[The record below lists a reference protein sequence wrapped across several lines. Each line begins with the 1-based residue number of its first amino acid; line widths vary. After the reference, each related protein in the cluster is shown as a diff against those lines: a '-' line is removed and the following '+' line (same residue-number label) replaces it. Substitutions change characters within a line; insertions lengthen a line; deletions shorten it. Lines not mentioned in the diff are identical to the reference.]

1 MGYKYLGKINSPK
14 ELEQLNIAE
23 LETLCEEARSE
34 ILRVVSKN
42 GGHLASN
49 LGAVELTAAADR
61 VFCGEDDDIIFDV
74 GHQCYT
80 HKLLTGRFDAFETLR
95 KENGIAGFMRPNE
108 SRYDPVIT
116 GHSSASISAAFG
128 ISKAKLLSGSGGS
141 TVAVIGDGA
150 LTGGMSYEALNSL
163 GKDKAKVIIILNDN
177 SMSISKNV
185 GSLSRHLRMIR
196 VTPSYHKLKKGTER
210 FLDKIPL
217 IGHVL
222 YRIMAKLKRGFKKI
236 FYSHNIFESL
246 GFDYFGPVDGH
257 DLEKLD
263 EAFRIAKE
271 LDNSC
276 VVHVITKKG
285 KGYTPAEQ
293 NPSIYHGVPPFDLET
308 GAAATGI
315 NFSKKFGEKLC
326 ELAEKDEKICAVTAA
341 MTDGTGLTEFSKKF
355 PTRCFDAGIAEQ
367 HAITFSAGLAKG
379 GYKPVAAIYSSFLQ
393 RGYDQILHD
402 AAIAR
407 LPVTI
412 CVDRAG
418 FVGEDGETHQGLYDV
433 AMLSSIP
440 GVKILAPSNYA
451 DLDFMLEQ
459 RLNAPEGVA
468 AIRYPRGGEPKM
480 PEWYS
485 PSGQEFDVFGKGHTA
500 VVTYGVTV
508 SAALEAF
515 AKLQNEGKNCAV
527 VKLNVVSP
535 LGDKLINELIRYKTI
550 HIFEEGEKQG
560 GAAEHLTALLS
571 QAGFKG
577 AVTITAAEGFVPQST
592 VQSAR
597 ERFCLTQEAIYNKIS
612 GARE

>member
-1 MGYKYLGKINSPK
+1 MSYKYLGKFNLPK
-14 ELEQLNIAE
+14 ELQQLNIAE
-23 LETLCEEARSE
+23 LTELCKEARCE

-49 LGAVELTAAADR
+49 LGAVELTATANR
-61 VFCGEDDDIIFDV
+61 VFCGEHDDIIFDV

-80 HKLLTGRFDAFETLR
+80 HKLLTGRFDKFETLR

-108 SRYDPVIT
+108 SKYDPVIT

-128 ISKAKLLSGSGGS
+128 ISKAKNLSGSNGS

-150 LTGGMSYEALNSL
+150 LTGGMSYEALNSI

-210 FLDKIPL
+210 FLEKIPL
-217 IGHVL
+217 IGRVL
-222 YRIMAKLKRGFKKI
+222 YRAMAKLKRGFKKI

-285 KGYTPAEQ
+285 KGYPPAEQ
-293 NPSIYHGVPPFDLET
+293 NPSIYHGVGPFDLET
-308 GAAATGI
+308 GASASGV

-326 ELAEKDEKICAVTAA
+326 ELAEKDDKICAVTAA
-341 MTDGTGLTEFSKKF
+341 MTDGTGLTQFSKKF
-355 PTRCFDAGIAEQ
+355 PNRCFDAGIAEQ
-367 HAITFSAGLAKG
+367 HAVTFSAGLAKG

-402 AAIAR
+402 AAIAC
-407 LPVTI
+407 LPVTL

-451 DLDFMLEQ
+451 DLEFMLDK
-459 RLNAPEGVA
+459 RLNSPQGVA

-485 PSGQEFDVFGKGHTA
+485 PSGKDYDVFGQGSTA
-500 VVTYGVTV
+500 IVSYGVTA
-508 SAALEAF
+508 SAALEASEEL
-515 AKLQNEGKNCAV
+515 AKSGKNCAV
-527 VKLNVVSP
+527 IKLNTVAP
-535 LGDKLINELIRYKTI
+535 LGKNLVAELLKHDNIYV
-550 HIFEEGEKQG
+550 FEEGEKQG
-560 GAAEHLTALLS
+560 GAAEHLAALLLE
-571 QAGFKG
+571 AGFKG
-577 AVTITAAEGFVPQST
+577 GVHITAAEGFVPQST

-597 ERFCLTQEAIYNKIS
+597 ERFGLTATAIYNKIL